1 MTTWAKIEL
10 AIRKTKKVANKNSI
24 LLAKLVGQIVL
35 VILVES
41 SSPLALRD
49 SSSNPIIIL
58 LSWIAKYWNLRRVC
72 DKKIDRSTSIL
83 IHINDK
89 SGVLHYKGVSNV
101 VPQTNDSFT
110 SLLEWKF
117 YCILQSH
124 A

>member
-72 DKKIDRSTSIL
+72 DKKNRQKY
-83 IHINDK
+83 INFNT
-89 SGVLHYKGVSNV
+89 Y
-101 VPQTNDSFT
+101 
-110 SLLEWKF
+110 
-117 YCILQSH
+117 
-124 A
+124 

>member
-72 DKKIDRSTSIL
+72 NKKIDRSTSIL

-89 SGVLHYKGVSNV
+89 SGLLHCKGVSNV

>member
-72 DKKIDRSTSIL
+72 DKKIDRTTSIL

-89 SGVLHYKGVSNV
+89 SGLLYCKGVSNV

-110 SLLEWKF
+110 SLIEWKF